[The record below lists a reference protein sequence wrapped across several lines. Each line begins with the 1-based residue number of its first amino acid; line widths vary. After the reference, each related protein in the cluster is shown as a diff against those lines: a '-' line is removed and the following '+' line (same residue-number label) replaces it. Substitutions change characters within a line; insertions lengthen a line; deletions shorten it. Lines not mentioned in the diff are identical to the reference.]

1 MTFHKNIF
9 THILKCGL
17 IFGFITLA
25 FSCKNLSD
33 ASVSKK
39 DANTKTLNI
48 EIANYAD
55 VIEASQKS
63 SAKRSAVE
71 INGART
77 IIPTTFDSAG
87 VKFYLYGEAT
97 NGKKFGPSVVTF
109 TGNGGSNTV
118 GTIAISADEYVW
130 EFTLAALD
138 NSETTAPATL
148 DEMKANAVLIGYS
161 SMDMSNGNTAKFT
174 LSPDG
179 LKKEASVA
187 MKLYLDSWTIPT
199 GYTAKAGIYKLTDG
213 SIVNDKDDNSTETT
227 IAIANLQTAAP
238 ADANYTVTK
247 MDPGTYLFKVT
258 FENPTTKKKFIWSDV
273 LIVLPGK
280 AVENAVAIPNVIGV
294 KPDAPTDFKAGYVKD
309 SEDIYN
315 GMYVTEFTWGRGAS
329 RNENYFEIDLLE
341 LAEATT
347 TIPNNNTDWQDAV
360 ATGISTTYGANFSSS
375 DIHEDGSLLSGNIKA
390 QVRLSLGKRYYARI
404 RAVNDAGASDYVYVT
419 LDGTENFT
427 SSTINRYRIT
437 YHLNNGVFNGT
448 VGTNPL
454 TDETN
459 DIVLYYCQNE
469 TAGNDI
475 IVPDGT
481 NTTLIYTPETTSYNF
496 TSWKTG
502 DSKKYDNAVN
512 ADYPKYKDYKNLDLY
527 ASYEIDAG
535 VEIFDKSAYEIQ
547 VGWISVDGGT
557 ALTEKTAT
565 IPIDAAAPKTSAEWK
580 FKPTGITNPS
590 GSNTIDD
597 FTYDSV
603 IFEVSRGG
611 RTYYAATEANVKV
624 DVGTTFNMPLDGLA
638 SGVYNVMFTAHKGT
652 TTVSCNITTT
662 ITR

>member
-138 NSETTAPATL
+138 NSETTEPADL

-227 IAIANLQTAAP
+227 IDIAKLQTAAP
-238 ADANYTVTK
+238 ADANYTVNK

-258 FENPTTKKKFIWSDV
+258 FENTTTKKKFIWSDI

-280 AVENAVAIPNVIGV
+280 AVENEVAIPNVIGV
-294 KPDAPTDFKAGYVKD
+294 KPDAPENFKAGYVKD

-315 GMYVTEFTWGRGAS
+315 GMYVTEFTWGRGTS
-329 RNENYFEIDLLE
+329 KNENYFEIDLIE
-341 LAEATT
+341 LADAATVPTADTWDT
-347 TIPNNNTDWQDAV
+347 TN
-360 ATGISTTYGANFSSS
+360 GIKNTYGANFSSS
-375 DIHEDGSLLSGNIKA
+375 DIHEDGSLLGGNTKA

-404 RAVNDAGASDYVYVT
+404 RAVNDAGASDYVYVSLT
-419 LDGTENFT
+419 GTENFT

-437 YHLNNGVFNGT
+437 YHLNNGVFTETAGGN
-448 VGTNPL
+448 NL
-454 TDETN
+454 TKETN
-459 DIVLYYCQNE
+459 DIVLYYCQDE
-469 TAGNDI
+469 TDGNDI

-481 NTTLIYTPETTSYNF
+481 NTTLIYTPETTPYNF

-502 DSKKYDNAVN
+502 DSKKYDKTVN

-547 VGWISVDGGT
+547 VGWISVDGT
-557 ALTEKTAT
+557 ALTKKTAT
-565 IPIDAAAPKTSAEWK
+565 IDVTAPKTSAEWE

-590 GSNTIDD
+590 GAPIDD

-611 RTYYAATEANVKV
+611 RTYYAETKTNVKV
-624 DVGTTFNMPLDGLA
+624 DDGTGTGGTTFTMPLDGLA
-638 SGVYNVMFTAHKGT
+638 PGVYNVMFTAHKGT